1 LYYECHLRGGRNVII
16 HVVKKGDSLW
26 QIANRY
32 GVNYS
37 DISNVNELPNPNQL
51 IVGQS
56 LVIPIP
62 AKQHTV
68 KSGESLWQIAQNYG
82 VSPQAIIQ
90 ANQQLS
96 DPSSISPGMNIVI
109 PARTH
114 VVQQGE
120 NLSQIAQQYNGVSV
134 NAIIQENQIQ
144 DPSAISPGMNLVIP
158 YPKPTI
164 DVNAFVTKMGE
175 EGAQITREKGPYLT
189 YITPFVYTMQPDGS
203 LDTIED
209 TPIIQAAQ
217 NQQVV
222 PMMSITNFTP
232 VDPGSDL
239 AQTILSSTDLQNT
252 LLDNVMNV
260 MKNKGYQGINI
271 DFENVYP
278 EDRENYN
285 QFLQRSVDRLKP
297 EGYFVSTSVAPKTSA
312 DQKGILYEAHD
323 YEAHGRIADFVV
335 LMTYEWGY
343 RLGPPQAISPVNQM
357 KRVVDYAL
365 TVMPPEKI
373 FLGFQLYGRDWLLPH
388 QEGQEAETFDMQEA
402 IRRAAKYNADIKYD
416 EQTQSPYFRY
426 YDEQGRQHEVW
437 FEDARS
443 TQAKF
448 DLVTDNNLRGL
459 SYWELGFPFPQ
470 NWAMLQDRFNIRKI

>member
-1 LYYECHLRGGRNVII
+1 VII
-16 HVVKKGDSLW
+16 HVVQKGDSLW

-32 GVNYS
+32 GVSSS
-37 DISNVNELPNPNQL
+37 DISTVNELPNPNQL
-51 IVGQS
+51 VIGQAV
-56 LVIPIP
+56 VIPIP

-68 KSGESLWQIAQNYG
+68 KSGESLWQIAQQYG
-82 VSPQAIIQ
+82 ISPQSIIQ

-114 VVQQGE
+114 VVQPGE
-120 NLSQIAQQYNGVSV
+120 NLSQIAQQYGISV
-134 NAIIQENQIQ
+134 NAIVEENQIQ
-144 DPSAISPGMNLVIP
+144 DQSAISPGMNLVIP
-158 YPKPTI
+158 YPKSTI
-164 DVNAFVTKMGE
+164 DVNAFLTRMGA
-175 EGAQITREKGPYLT
+175 EGEKITQEKAPYLT
-189 YITPFVYTMQPDGS
+189 YITPFVYTMQSDGT
-203 LDTIED
+203 LDSID
-209 TPIIQAAQ
+209 DGPIIQAAQ
-217 NQQVV
+217 NNNVV

-232 VDPGSDL
+232 EDPGSDL
-239 AQTILSSTDLQNT
+239 AQKILSSNELQTT
-252 LLDNVMNV
+252 LLDDVVNI
-260 MKNKGYQGINI
+260 MKEKGYQGINI

-278 EDRENYN
+278 EDREKYN

-297 EGYFVSTSVAPKTSA
+297 EGYFVSTSVAPKESA
-312 DQKGILYEAHD
+312 DKKGLLYEAHD

-357 KRVVDYAL
+357 EDVVEYAL
-365 TVMPPEKI
+365 SVMPPEKI
-373 FLGFQLYGRDWLLPH
+373 LLGFQVYARDWLLPH

-402 IRRAAKYNADIKYD
+402 IRRAAKYNAEIQYD
-416 EQTQSPYFRY
+416 ELTQSPYFRY
-426 YDEQGRQHEVW
+426 FDEQGRQHEVW

-448 DLVTDNNLRGL
+448 DLVTDNNLKGL

-470 NWAMLQDRFNIRKI
+470 NWALLQDRFNIRKIES